1 MAQMLSRPLGEIPTD
16 YSLIDDAAISNEW
29 RQKRII
35 HDFIKDH
42 WQPFVVVKASDFIFY
57 KLLCLDFDEFVALI
71 YELRAGES
79 SHKIDFGDK
88 GVPDDFKRYF
98 DPIKDIYEPLHHK
111 VVEAEKYIETEGVE
125 GEMNESWRNLDF
137 QDLQNFRSTL
147 KDRLRNEVNTI
158 IESKLQLLGNRIRR
172 YGSVKEDKEARLH
185 RFSGLSEIIDLYI
198 EVYKDNHRRSQHRIV
213 IDALRSPAD
222 ILYFRERYA
231 YFYLMSVSADESVR
245 NSNLFKAN
253 ITLEQKKEIDQG
265 EDKPKGGVYNEFA
278 NVHISRC
285 LEMADIHLVNY
296 GDKPEQQEKI
306 GSQILRY
313 ITLILHPGL
322 VQPTPYERVMQVALS
337 ARASSGCLSRQVGA
351 AVTNAHFSVMSIG
364 WNEVPKGQIPCSL
377 RYMADLMSHRDRRAF
392 SAFEHTEDFLKL
404 ARPVLEKFIETE
416 PIAPGVHHM
425 YCFKDIYTTGTRKQT
440 HNQVHTRAMHAEENA
455 FMQLAKYGTGQSVVG
470 GKLFTTASCCVL
482 CAKKAYQLGIKEILY
497 IDAYPDIS
505 QSHILESGYGDIEMR
520 LFEGVTGRA
529 YFKLYDQFIALK
541 DELELD
547 YGFNVKSEVKQL
559 VKPETD
565 DNKLSEKEV

>member
-1 MAQMLSRPLGEIPTD
+1 MLSRPLGEIPTD
-16 YSLIDDAAISNEW
+16 YSLIDDAAITNDW

-35 HDFIKDH
+35 HDFIENH
-42 WQPFVVVKASDFIFY
+42 WTPFVVVKASDFIFY
-57 KLLCLDFDEFVALI
+57 ELLCLEYDDFITLLYRLHADKSAEKIGFDE
-71 YELRAGES
+71 
-79 SHKIDFGDK
+79 K
-88 GVPDDFKRYF
+88 GVPEEFKHSF
-98 DPIKDIYEPLHHK
+98 ISIKDIFETMHRK
-111 VVEAEKYIETEGVE
+111 VEGAEKFLKSRNAEGYMPPE
-125 GEMNESWRNLDF
+125 WSDLNFKDIRDF
-137 QDLQNFRSTL
+137 RGTL
-147 KDRLRNEVNTI
+147 KAKLKEGDYNI
-158 IESKLQLLGNRIRR
+158 IESHLQQLGDIIRR
-172 YGSVKEDKEARLH
+172 HGDLRKHDENEKTS
-185 RFSGLSEIIDLYI
+185 FSGLSQIIDQYINLYLA
-198 EVYKDNHRRSQHRIV
+198 QHTDGPRRIV

-222 ILYFRERYA
+222 ILYFREQYA
-231 YFYLMSVSADESVR
+231 FFYLMSVSADEAVR
-245 NSNLFKAN
+245 NANLFKAN
-253 ITLEQKKEIDQG
+253 LTLEQKKQIDSG
-265 EDKPKGGVYNEFA
+265 EKKPKGGVYNEFA
-278 NVHISRC
+278 KVHISRC

-296 GDKPEQQEKI
+296 GDKREQQEKI

-351 AVTNAHFSVMSIG
+351 AVTNSHFSVMSIG
-364 WNEVPKGQIPCSL
+364 WNDVPKGQIPCSL
-377 RYMADLMSHRDRRAF
+377 RYMADLVGHRDRRAF
-392 SAFEHTEDFLKL
+392 SAFEHSEDFLKL
-404 ARPVLEKFIETE
+404 ARQVLNNFREKS
-416 PIAPGVHHM
+416 PIAPSVHHM
-425 YCFKDIYTTGTRKQT
+425 YCFKDIYTTGTDRQT

-505 QSHILESGYGDIEMR
+505 QSHILESGYGEIEMR

-547 YGFNVKSEVKQL
+547 YGFSVKDQVRSIIVPEPENKQ
-559 VKPETD
+559 P
-565 DNKLSEKEV
+565 EKE